1 MKPAPFLL
9 AALCSTALLSGCK
22 TVRADGPE
30 ISIPP
35 AQQHL
40 FKAKSELKNKRK
52 KAAEIPPVLGGVV
65 QSDSWVIYKD
75 KQQEEFTGN
84 VSYDN
89 GSYAFKADYALSER
103 AKSLFS
109 ARGNVWLRQT
119 ERDGSFHEA
128 YADKAQYN
136 YKTQKGSLSANRGKT
151 VKLVLTDEKKQTV
164 TAYAGKVTFD
174 LNEKVFILQNNV
186 RVERPMPE
194 GTEILTAQKATYKQA
209 ENYALLEG
217 GAKATDS
224 LRTLEAET
232 IVYDGNK
239 NASYAYGARPLVHG
253 QTEQGTFAVIADKVS
268 ADNEGNK
275 ITLDGK
281 VQGWM
286 VSPKLNEADF
296 NSKF

>member
-1 MKPAPFLL
+1 MKTASILL
-9 AALCSTALLSGCK
+9 AALGSAVFLNGCK
-22 TVRADGPE
+22 TVRAEGPE
-30 ISIPP
+30 IP
-35 AQQHL
+35 APA
-40 FKAKSELKNKRK
+40 AKPRLAAAKQNFQNKRK
-52 KAAEIPPVLGGVV
+52 KATEIPPVLGGVV

-103 AKSLFS
+103 ALSRFS
-109 ARGNVWLRQT
+109 ARGRVWLRQT
-119 ERDGSFHEA
+119 ERDGSFYEA
-128 YADKAQYN
+128 YADSARYN
-136 YKTQKGSLSANRGKT
+136 YKTQKGWLAANRGKT

-164 TAYAGKVTFD
+164 TAYAGKVSFD
-174 LNEKVFILQNNV
+174 LNEKIFVLQNNV
-186 RVERPMPE
+186 RVERPTPE
-194 GTEILTAQKATYKQA
+194 GLEILTADKATYKQA

-224 LRTLEAET
+224 QRTLEAET
-232 IVYDGNK
+232 IVYDGAQ

-253 QTEQGTFAVIADKVS
+253 TTEQGTFAVIADKVS

-286 VSPKLNEADF
+286 VSPQLNESAV

>member
-1 MKPAPFLL
+1 MKTGYILL
-9 AALCSTALLSGCK
+9 AALCSAAFLNGCK
-22 TVRADGPE
+22 TVRAQGPE
-30 ISIPP
+30 IPVP
-35 AQQHL
+35 AAKPHL
-40 FKAKSELKNKRK
+40 AAAKQNLQNKRK
-52 KAAEIPPVLGGVV
+52 KAAEIPPVLGGIV

-75 KQQEEFTGN
+75 QEKEEFTGN

-103 AKSLFS
+103 AQNRVS
-109 ARGNVWLRQT
+109 ARGRVWLRQT
-119 ERDGSFHEA
+119 ERDGSFYEA
-128 YADKAQYN
+128 YADSARYN
-136 YKTQKGSLSANRGKT
+136 YKTQKGWLAANRGKT

-164 TAYAGKVTFD
+164 TAYAGKVSFD
-174 LNEKVFILQNNV
+174 LNEKIFVLQNNV
-186 RVERPMPE
+186 RVERPTPE
-194 GTEILTAQKATYKQA
+194 GLEILTADKATYKQA

-224 LRTLEAET
+224 QRTLEAET
-232 IVYDGNK
+232 IVYDGAK

-253 QTEQGTFAVIADKVS
+253 TTEQGTFAVIADKVS
-268 ADNEGNK
+268 ADNDGNQ

-286 VSPKLNEADF
+286 VSPQLNESDL

>member
-1 MKPAPFLL
+1 MKTASILL
-9 AALCSTALLSGCK
+9 AALAPAVFLNGCK
-22 TVRADGPE
+22 TVRAEGPE
-30 ISIPP
+30 IP
-35 AQQHL
+35 APA
-40 FKAKSELKNKRK
+40 AKPRLAAAKQNWQNKRK
-52 KAAEIPPVLGGVV
+52 QAAEIPPVLGGVV

-103 AKSLFS
+103 ALSRFS
-109 ARGNVWLRQT
+109 ARGHVWLRQT
-119 ERDGSFHEA
+119 ERDGSFYEA
-128 YADKAQYN
+128 YADSARYN
-136 YKTQKGSLSANRGKT
+136 YKTQKGRLDANRGKT

-164 TAYAGKVTFD
+164 TAYAGKVSFD
-174 LNEKVFILQNNV
+174 LNEKIFVLQNNV
-186 RVERPMPE
+186 RVERPTPE
-194 GTEILTAQKATYKQA
+194 GLEILTADKATYKQA

-224 LRTLEAET
+224 QRTLEAET
-232 IVYDGNK
+232 IVYDGAK

-253 QTEQGTFAVIADKVS
+253 TTEQGTFAVIADKVS

-286 VSPKLNEADF
+286 VSPQLNESAV

>member
-1 MKPAPFLL
+1 MKTASILL
-9 AALCSTALLSGCK
+9 AALGSAVFLNGCK
-22 TVRADGPE
+22 TVRTEGPE
-30 ISIPP
+30 IP
-35 AQQHL
+35 APA
-40 FKAKSELKNKRK
+40 AKPRLAAAKQNLQNKRK
-52 KAAEIPPVLGGVV
+52 KATEIPPVLGGVV

-103 AKSLFS
+103 AQSRFS
-109 ARGNVWLRQT
+109 ARGRVWLRQT
-119 ERDGSFHEA
+119 ERDGSFYEA
-128 YADKAQYN
+128 YADSARYN
-136 YKTQKGSLSANRGKT
+136 YKTQKGWLSANRGNT

-164 TAYAGKVTFD
+164 TAYAGKVSFD
-174 LNEKVFILQNNV
+174 LNEKIFVLQNNV
-186 RVERPMPE
+186 RVERPTPE
-194 GTEILTAQKATYKQA
+194 GLEILTADKATYKQA

-224 LRTLEAET
+224 QRTLEAET
-232 IVYDGNK
+232 IVYDGAK

-253 QTEQGTFAVIADKVS
+253 TTEQGTFAVIADKVS

-286 VSPKLNEADF
+286 VSPQLNESAV